1 MQNNNQ
7 SFVLLTPLKLQQ
19 KTQQIHMYLSLE
31 RALFFLWT
39 QNASWVFCLQ
49 SQLERQHLEDEVCR
63 LEKEVTS
70 LEEAKRDLDN
80 RQVAS
85 DQTLQA
91 HNAVITDL
99 RLQLDN
105 INMEKVG
112 RGVYTIWTL
121 ESVNHVFSSWHMD
134 CTLKWVPL
142 NPGGRWCRI
151 QQGFSQGW
159 GICGRWTV
167 H

>member
-1 MQNNNQ
+1 
-7 SFVLLTPLKLQQ
+7 
-19 KTQQIHMYLSLE
+19 MYLSLE
-31 RALFFLWT
+31 SALFFLWT